1 VSAPAIGVGLLGPTG
16 IGQAHAHA
24 YTLVRPVLWPPA
36 AVPRLVRVCGR
47 QTAKAEL
54 TRSRYGFERAGDR
67 WQELVSDPEVQVLD
81 NCAPNHLHL
90 EPSLAAIKAGK
101 HVFCEKPLGRS
112 AVEARALRDAAAQAR
127 IVHMVGFNYRFL
139 PAVALTRRL
148 VDEGRL
154 GRIHHFHARF
164 ADASFLDPEAP
175 FTWHQDAEAAGSNA
189 LLDLG
194 SHLIDLAR
202 YLVGEPSAVSGAMA
216 TFVAD
221 RPDPATGRRRR
232 VETEDAFEATVE
244 FAGGALGS
252 LAGTNMA
259 AGRRAHMT
267 FELNGSGG
275 TVAYDL
281 ERLNSLSVHLLGE
294 RPSGGGLREI
304 HVTDADH
311 PYGGVWWPPGHSIGW
326 EASLVHELG
335 HFLGA
340 VAGHRSVGPLG
351 ATFDDGY
358 RCAVVC
364 DAIMEAARSGRR
376 VDVNR

>member
-1 VSAPAIGVGLLGPTG
+1 
-16 IGQAHAHA
+16 
-24 YTLVRPVLWPPA
+24 
-36 AVPRLVRVCGR
+36 
-47 QTAKAEL
+47 
-54 TRSRYGFERAGDR
+54 
-67 WQELVSDPEVQVLD
+67 
-81 NCAPNHLHL
+81 
-90 EPSLAAIKAGK
+90 
-101 HVFCEKPLGRS
+101 
-112 AVEARALRDAAAQAR
+112 
-127 IVHMVGFNYRFL
+127 MVGFNYRFL
-139 PAVALTRRL
+139 PAVALVRRL
-148 VDEGRL
+148 IDEGRL
-154 GRIHHFHARF
+154 GRIHHFRARF
-164 ADASFLDPEAP
+164 ADASFLDPDAP
-175 FTWHQDAEAAGSNA
+175 FTWHQDAAAAGSNA

-202 YLVGEPSAVSGAMA
+202 YLVGEPSAVSGAVA

-244 FAGGALGS
+244 FANGALGS
-252 LAGTNMA
+252 LSGTNMA

-281 ERLNSLSVHLLGE
+281 ERLNSLWIHLLGE
-294 RPSGGGLREI
+294 RPAGGGLREI

-326 EASLVHELG
+326 DASLVHELG

-340 VAGHRSVGPLG
+340 VAARRPAGPLG

-364 DAIMEAARSGRR
+364 DAIMVAARSGGR
-376 VDVNR
+376 VQVGD